1 MSNQNAFIRHSLN
14 QIRGLIQQQ
23 KLVQL
28 TASKATRVGDPQ
40 QQAFWDKLGLQE
52 TALRRLLRQLHQ
64 KAVTFEW
71 ERTHLWRIP
80 RHQRYPVRQSIDG
93 REAVTLDL
101 VELAEITLRE
111 LLAFGGDAARMRAG
125 DWETLGQNVTE
136 TVAKQLT
143 HAVVQ
148 QLQKGPAFIA
158 SNALPG
164 LGLEH
169 LAPLVGLLVAYIAS
183 KRRKH

>member
-23 KLVQL
+23 KLVQS

-80 RHQRYPVRQSIDG
+80 RHQRYPVRQSIDD

-148 QLQKGPAFIA
+148 QLQKGPAFTA